1 MLCGI
6 FAGIAWALETVIL
19 GIALS
24 MSPFVSSAEGIFLA
38 PFVSTFIHDGISAL
52 LLLAVNGS
60 RDRLKEIFGI
70 CKTKTFRLLI
80 ISSAIGGPIG
90 MTGYV
95 LAVNYMG
102 ASVGAVASAIY
113 PAIGA
118 VLAYVFLKEKIK
130 WYQWIFLF
138 CTLLG
143 VWGLSYSPDIDIK
156 NFQVGL
162 LGVIMCSFGWGTE
175 GVILSKCMREKG
187 IKSGDA
193 LQLRQLI
200 SALIYGLIIIPCLGG
215 VNFTAELLSAANM
228 PVTAT
233 IAAAAFFATVSY
245 LFYYKAIARVGTAKA
260 MGLNI
265 TYTAWAIF
273 FSVVL
278 LRDCGILNFK
288 TISCAVLVVV
298 CGILAAADFKELF
311 KKNYKAADR

>member
-1 MLCGI
+1 MPHCI

-38 PFVSTFIHDGISAL
+38 PFVSTLIHDGISAL
-52 LLLAVNGS
+52 FLLAVNGS
-60 RDRLKEIFGI
+60 RGRLKDIFGI

-80 ISSAIGGPIG
+80 VSSAIGGPVG

-102 ASVGAVASAIY
+102 ASIGAVASAIY

-118 VLAYVFLKEKIK
+118 VLAYIFLKEKIK

-143 VWGLSYSPDIDIK
+143 VWGLSYSPDLNIK
-156 NFQVGL
+156 NFRIGL
-162 LGVIMCSFGWGTE
+162 LGVFMCSFGWGTE
-175 GVILSKCMREKG
+175 GVILSRCMRQKD
-187 IKSGDA
+187 ITSSDA

-200 SALIYGLIIIPCLGG
+200 SASIYGLIIIPCLKG
-215 VNFTAELLSAANM
+215 VHFTAGLFSATNIPTMAM
-228 PVTAT
+228 
-233 IAAAAFFATVSY
+233 IAAAAFFATISY
-245 LFYYKAIARVGTAKA
+245 LFYYQAIVRVGTAKA

-265 TYTAWAIF
+265 TYTAWAMF
-273 FSVVL
+273 FSVIL
-278 LRDCGILNFK
+278 IREYGILNFK
-288 TISCAVLVVV
+288 TISCGIMIVVFGV
-298 CGILAAADFKELF
+298 LAAVDFKDLV
-311 KKNYKAADR
+311 KKQL

>member
-1 MLCGI
+1 MLCGV
-6 FAGIAWALETVIL
+6 FAGITWALETVIL

-38 PFVSTFIHDGISAL
+38 PFVSTLIHDGISAL
-52 LLLAVNGS
+52 FLLAVNGS
-60 RDRLKEIFGI
+60 RGRLKDLFMI

-80 ISSAIGGPIG
+80 VSSAIGGPIG

-102 ASVGAVASAIY
+102 ASIGAVASAIY

-175 GVILSKCMREKG
+175 GVILSECMREKG

-200 SALIYGLIIIPCLGG
+200 SALIYGLIIIPCLNG
-215 VNFTAELLSAANM
+215 VHFTVGLFSFKNISLII
-228 PVTAT
+228 T

-245 LFYYKAIARVGTAKA
+245 LLYYRAIAKVGTAKA

-273 FSVVL
+273 FSAVF
-278 LRDCGILNFK
+278 LRQYGALNFR
-288 TISCAVLVVV
+288 TIGCAVLVVI
-298 CGILAAADFKELF
+298 CGVLAAVDFKELI
-311 KKNYKAADR
+311 KKQ

>member
-6 FAGIAWALETVIL
+6 FAGINWALETVIL

-24 MSPFVSSAEGIFLA
+24 MSPFVSSAEGLFLA
-38 PFVSTFIHDGISAL
+38 PFVSTFIHDGVSAL
-52 LLLAVNGS
+52 FLLAINGG
-60 RDRLKEIFGI
+60 RGRLKAIFAI
-70 CKTKTFRLLI
+70 CKTRTFRLLI
-80 ISSAIGGPIG
+80 LSSVIGGPIG

-102 ASVGAVASAIY
+102 ASIGAVASAVY

-118 VLAYVFLKEKIK
+118 VLAYAFLKEKIK
-130 WYQWIFLF
+130 WYQWIFLI

-143 VWGLSYSPDIDIK
+143 VLALGYSPDINIK
-156 NFQVGL
+156 DFRIGL
-162 LGVIMCSFGWGTE
+162 LGVLMCSFGWGTE
-175 GVILSKCMREKG
+175 GVILSECMHKKG

-200 SALIYGLIIIPCLGG
+200 SALIYGIIIIPCLNG
-215 VNFTAELLSAANM
+215 VHFTAGLFSAANM
-228 PVTAT
+228 PVIGT

-245 LFYYKAIARVGTAKA
+245 LLYYRAIYQIGTAKA

-278 LRDCGILNFK
+278 LHDYGILNFR
-288 TISCAVLVVV
+288 TIICAVFVVL
-298 CGILAAADFKELF
+298 CGVSAAADFKELF
-311 KKNYKAADR
+311 KMRR

>member
-6 FAGIAWALETVIL
+6 FAGITWALETVIL

-24 MSPFVSSAEGIFLA
+24 MSPFISDAEGIFLA

-52 LLLAVNGS
+52 FLLIINAGKG
-60 RDRLKEIFGI
+60 RLKGIFKI
-70 CKTKTFRLLI
+70 CKTKTFWLLI

-118 VLAYVFLKEKIK
+118 VLAYIFLKEKIK
-130 WYQWIFLF
+130 WYQWMFLF

-143 VWGLSYSPDIDIK
+143 VWALSYSPDIDIK
-156 NFQVGL
+156 NFRIGL
-162 LGVIMCSFGWGTE
+162 LGVFMCSFGWGTE
-175 GVILSKCMREKG
+175 GVILAKCMREKG
-187 IKSGDA
+187 IISGDA

-200 SALIYGLIIIPCLGG
+200 SALIYGLIIIPYLKGTR
-215 VNFTAELLSAANM
+215 FTSALLSVANL
-228 PVTAT
+228 PVIIT

-245 LFYYKAIARVGTAKA
+245 LLYYRAIVQVGTAKA

-265 TYTAWAIF
+265 TYTAWAML

-278 LRDCGILNFK
+278 MREYAALNLK
-288 TISCAVLVVV
+288 TITCAVFIVV
-298 CGILAAADFKELF
+298 CGVLAAVDFKEFF
-311 KKNYKAADR
+311 KKDSKL